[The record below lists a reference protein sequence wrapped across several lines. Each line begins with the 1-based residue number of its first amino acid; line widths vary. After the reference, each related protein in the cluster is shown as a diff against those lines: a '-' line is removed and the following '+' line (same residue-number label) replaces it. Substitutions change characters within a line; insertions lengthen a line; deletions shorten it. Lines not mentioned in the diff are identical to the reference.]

1 MIPTTPNAG
10 YQVTRKGR
18 VTGYALDSTTI
29 AAADFAAG
37 AVVQLA
43 ATPTGNALTGS
54 SLRNS
59 AGTTVADNGYAFGR
73 PTAGYRT
80 PFAVISEDLPVN
92 ERNILNLLSDT
103 ANPTARDGG
112 QVPLVISGYT
122 RALVK
127 ASVTKGVTMLSPVDG
142 QSYLAELLA
151 NGPLYSLVAASPSP
165 GTSTAEDTVATYTI
179 PANSLRAGDEINF
192 SGFGTIGA
200 NATPNLRVKVKIGST
215 VVLDSTSI
223 AVANGDVFA
232 FRGNIKIRTIGNSAS
247 GTLVGGGLIAVGTA
261 AEATNAVEKAGPSVT
276 TSTAVDTTTTQAIT
290 VTVTYGT
297 SHGSNIATLQ
307 DFNLSKASS
316 VTATQLG
323 PTSQAFAIA
332 METVDNSAAAALTQI
347 LIVQPVF

>member
-1 MIPTTPNAG
+1 MLQQ
-10 YQVTRKGR
+10 QVKQ
-18 VTGYALDSTTI
+18 ALDSTTI

-43 ATPTGNALTGS
+43 ATPTGAALTGS
-54 SLRNS
+54 ALRNS

-112 QVPLVISGYT
+112 QVPLVIAGYT

-127 ASVTKGVTMLSPVDG
+127 ASVTKGVTMLTPVDG
-142 QSYLAELLA
+142 QSYLSELLA
-151 NGPLYSLVAASPSP
+151 NGPLYSLVAASASP
-165 GTSTAEDTVATYTI
+165 GTSTAEDTVATYTL
-179 PANSLRAGDEINF
+179 PANVLRAGDEINF
-192 SGFGTIGA
+192 SGFGTVGA

-223 AVANGDVFA
+223 ATANGDFFA
-232 FRGNIKIRTIGNSAS
+232 FRGNIKIRTIGAS

-261 AEATNAVEKAGPSVT
+261 AEATLCVEKAGPSVT
-276 TSTAVDTTTTQAIT
+276 TSTAVDTTATQAIT

-307 DFNLSKASS
+307 DFNLSKSSS

-323 PTSQAFAIA
+323 PTSQPFAIA

-347 LIVQPVF
+347 LIVQPAF